1 MKQLFIV
8 IEIHSF
14 IYSSIKLIF
23 FHCLLLPYTE
33 LFLGMWY
40 IVNIW
45 LFYSRKYKFLRD
57 KGPFFILCVF
67 GTTEF
72 ECYIRST
79 TTKILHSFNQLILFL
94 GFDTDSKREYRVHLS
109 LPLFSSPPPTLYSLF
124 LHRCCKLGIAVFNN
138 WKSLIQNEVYLHRVK
153 FRQDV
158 HKAVTS
164 TGNQTI

>member
-1 MKQLFIV
+1 MTKISVIFISYSLAFIWNKIKISKWFEMFKHSYGTVGIILRYVLFSLMYARYYETFIYSNRNPLFYLFIYFGIMKQLFIV

-23 FHCLLLPYTE
+23 IHCLLLPYTE

-72 ECYIRST
+72 EC
-79 TTKILHSFNQLILFL
+79 
-94 GFDTDSKREYRVHLS
+94 
-109 LPLFSSPPPTLYSLF
+109 
-124 LHRCCKLGIAVFNN
+124 
-138 WKSLIQNEVYLHRVK
+138 
-153 FRQDV
+153 
-158 HKAVTS
+158 
-164 TGNQTI
+164 